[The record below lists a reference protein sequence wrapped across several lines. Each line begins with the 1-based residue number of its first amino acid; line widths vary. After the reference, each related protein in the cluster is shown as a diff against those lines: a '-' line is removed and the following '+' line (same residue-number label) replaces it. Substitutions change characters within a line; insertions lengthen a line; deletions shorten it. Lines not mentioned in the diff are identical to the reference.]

1 MKNKIIF
8 TVGLNLI
15 VAATAVMVCP
25 AIFVSLFNIL
35 HVALICGFTICHILD
50 TKGDIVRKTSE
61 DYFTSALPPL
71 PFLLGLIVTIFIPT
85 DNIELKAFVLS
96 VCVSGAWWGCC
107 YSNYLYSTGDEDT
120 AG

>member
-50 TKGDIVRKTSE
+50 TKGDIVRKAGE
-61 DYFTSALPPL
+61 DYFTSALPAL
-71 PFLLGLIVTIFIPT
+71 PFVLGLIVTIFIPT

-107 YSNYLYSTGDEDT
+107 YSNYLYSTGDEDI